1 MSLSRFTWKEYQS
14 LLEKLSSDISKYLKK
29 NNLEVDT
36 VVPIMRGGG
45 VPGIYLAYALHVLS
59 ILPVHY
65 HYDFRE
71 KGKMKLRRFISIKK
85 YIDLIPK
92 NPVILL
98 VEGNQCFGNTAN
110 AAVKDIK
117 VNIKNPVIIYATDL
131 VDFGHRNAVKADAVF
146 FGKYTNE
153 CETLSEKEAR
163 AKDIFPSAKLLPWE
177 VEKEEKETI
186 KTKQFDYRDLNQ
198 YFTKSTVVKEIKLND
213 SSDQ

>member
-1 MSLSRFTWKEYQS
+1 MALPRFTWKEYKS

-29 NNLEVDT
+29 NNLKVDT

-71 KGKMKLRRFISIKK
+71 TGKMKLRRFITIKK
-85 YIDLIPK
+85 YTDLIPK

-110 AAVKDIK
+110 AALKDIK
-117 VNIKNPVIIYATDL
+117 NNIKNPVVLYAADL
-131 VDFGHRNAVKADAVF
+131 MDYCYKDAVKADAVF
-146 FGKYTNE
+146 FGRYSNE
-153 CETLSEKEAR
+153 CETLSNEKAR
-163 AKDIFPSAKLLPWE
+163 KKGIFPGAKLLPWE
-177 VEKEEKETI
+177 IEKEEKETI
-186 KTKQFDYRDLNQ
+186 KTKQFNYSDLNQ
-198 YFTKSTVVKEIKLND
+198 YFTKSKVVKEIKLDN
-213 SSDQ
+213 SSDE